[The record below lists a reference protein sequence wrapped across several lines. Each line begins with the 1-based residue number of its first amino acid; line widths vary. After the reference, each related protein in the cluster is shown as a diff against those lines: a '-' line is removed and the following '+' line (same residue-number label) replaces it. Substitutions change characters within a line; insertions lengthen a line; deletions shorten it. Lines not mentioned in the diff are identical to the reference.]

1 MFFPAGQEVL
11 MIATY
16 SGPVTF
22 AVNCKT
28 TIALSMMVFFL
39 ETVGMPAAHSLG
51 HHSLQQELHPKK
63 LTIVHTHTQII
74 IIMVY

>member
-11 MIATY
+11 MIDTY

-39 ETVGMPAAHSLG
+39 GTVGMPAAHS
-51 HHSLQQELHPKK
+51 
-63 LTIVHTHTQII
+63 
-74 IIMVY
+74 

>member
-28 TIALSMMVFFL
+28 TIALSMMMVFFL
-39 ETVGMPAAHSLG
+39 ETVGMPAAHS
-51 HHSLQQELHPKK
+51 
-63 LTIVHTHTQII
+63 
-74 IIMVY
+74 

>member
-39 ETVGMPAAHSLG
+39 ETVGMPAAHS
-51 HHSLQQELHPKK
+51 
-63 LTIVHTHTQII
+63 
-74 IIMVY
+74 

>member
-1 MFFPAGQEVL
+1 MFFPSGQEVL

-28 TIALSMMVFFL
+28 TIALSMMVFFF
-39 ETVGMPAAHSLG
+39 EAVFMPAAHS
-51 HHSLQQELHPKK
+51 
-63 LTIVHTHTQII
+63 
-74 IIMVY
+74 